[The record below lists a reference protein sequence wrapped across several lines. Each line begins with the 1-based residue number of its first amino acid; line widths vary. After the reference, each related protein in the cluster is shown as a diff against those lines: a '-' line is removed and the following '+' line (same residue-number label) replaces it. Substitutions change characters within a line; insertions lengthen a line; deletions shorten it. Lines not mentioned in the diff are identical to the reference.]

1 MAAIMSIVN
10 DTRKLAKLLLKSGQ
24 IGRPSYDKIIASADE
39 TDKAHGSSGP
49 KHGKSRQANL
59 LGGEAIRVVSA
70 MKLPMVGGESKT
82 LGEEDIVKVIAQA
95 YGMTY
100 RKLDPLELDV
110 DIVTKTIPRPFALR
124 HLVLPLYEKNGEL
137 SVAVLDPENIETLD
151 GIARAT
157 GKKIQPILATP
168 SDIRK
173 IIYEFYGFKD
183 SVVKAE
189 EQMRAREIDLGNLEQ
204 LNRIKKPDQILSDDE
219 HIKNAVEYLFN
230 YAFDMRAS
238 DIHIEPR
245 RETCAV
251 RFRIDGALNDV
262 YQIPKGV
269 FQAIGSRI
277 KMLARMNIAEK
288 RRPQDGRIR
297 IEHGSKFSELR
308 ISTMPSAFGEKLAI
322 RVLQPELLMRDLG
335 ELGLFPE
342 DVIRVEGFLNRP
354 HGIILVTG
362 PTGSGKTTTLY
373 SAMSF
378 LASPE
383 KNIISIEDPIET
395 MSESFNQTAVQP
407 SIGWTFATALRT
419 ILRQDP
425 DIIMVG
431 EIRDNETA
439 EAAVQ
444 AALTGHLVLSTLHTN
459 DTSASVTRLI
469 DLGVKPFQINA
480 ALAGIIAQRLVRTV
494 CPKCAKTVET
504 PTRSL
509 KQLGINLTADKV
521 KLKEAA
527 GCEECRFTGY
537 HGRTAVYEVM
547 EVDDNIR
554 QMIHEGR
561 SADILRKY
569 ALSHGMTALKDNA
582 IRRMLAGATTLS
594 EIIQMG
600 YTL

>member
-1 MAAIMSIVN
+1 MSVVN
-10 DTRKLAKLLLKSGQ
+10 DTKKLAKLLLESGK
-24 IGRPSYDKIIASADE
+24 IDKPSHDKIISSIVEAE
-39 TDKAHGSSGP
+39 KTQGSSGTKQQKTRP
-49 KHGKSRQANL
+49 TPL
-59 LGGEAIRVVSA
+59 TDGEAIRAVSA
-70 MKLPMVGGESKT
+70 LKIPLPTALSKT
-82 LGEEDIVKVIAQA
+82 LDEEEIVKAIAQA

-100 RKLDPLELDV
+100 HKLDPLELDV

-124 HLVLPLYEKNGEL
+124 HLVLPLYERDGYL
-137 SVAVLDPENIETLD
+137 SVAVLDPENLETLD

-183 SVVKAE
+183 SVGKAD

-204 LNRIKKPDQILSDDE
+204 LNRIKKPEQIQSDDE

-251 RFRIDGALNDV
+251 RFRIDGLLNDV

-297 IEHGSKFSELR
+297 IEHGGKFSELR

-322 RVLQPELLMRDLG
+322 RVLQPELLMRDLD
-335 ELGLFPE
+335 ELGFFPE
-342 DVIRVEGFLNRP
+342 DLIRLEGFLNRP

-373 SAMSF
+373 SAMNF

-395 MSESFNQTAVQP
+395 MHESFNQTAVQP

-431 EIRDNETA
+431 EIRDQETA
-439 EAAVQ
+439 ESSVQ

-459 DTSASVTRLI
+459 DTASSITRLI

-480 ALAGIIAQRLVRTV
+480 AVVGIVAQRLIRKV
-494 CPKCAKTVET
+494 CPKCAKTVQT
-504 PTRSL
+504 PTRTL
-509 KQLGINLTADKV
+509 KQFGINLTAETV
-521 KLKEAA
+521 QLKEAA
-527 GCEECRFTGY
+527 GCEDCRFSGY
-537 HGRTAVYEVM
+537 HGRTAVYEAM
-547 EVDDNIR
+547 EIDDNIR
-554 QMIHEGR
+554 QLIHEGR
-561 SADILRKY
+561 SSDIIRKY
-569 ALSHGMTALKDNA
+569 ALAHGMNALRDNA
-582 IRRMLAGATTLS
+582 VRRMLDGATTLS
-594 EIIQMG
+594 EIIQLG
-600 YTL
+600 YGL

>member
-1 MAAIMSIVN
+1 MSVVN
-10 DTRKLAKLLLKSGQ
+10 DTRKLAGLLLKA
-24 IGRPSYDKIIASADE
+24 GRIDQPSHDKIISTLADTEKAGASS
-39 TDKAHGSSGP
+39 KA
-49 KHGKSRQANL
+49 RQQKNIQAQQM
-59 LGGEAIRVVSA
+59 GGEAIRAVSA
-70 MKLPMVGGESKT
+70 LKLALPGAGNKT
-82 LGEEDIVKVIAQA
+82 LDEEEIVKTIAQA
-95 YGMTY
+95 FGMAY

-124 HLVLPLYEKNGEL
+124 HLALPLFEKNGFL
-137 SVAVLDPENIETLD
+137 SVAVLDPENTETLD

-183 SVVKAE
+183 SVGKAE

-204 LNRIKKPDQILSDDE
+204 LNRIKKPEQIQSDDE

-251 RFRIDGALNDV
+251 RFRIDGILNDV

-297 IEHGSKFSELR
+297 IEHGGKFSELR

-335 ELGLFPE
+335 DLGFFPE
-342 DVIRVEGFLNRP
+342 DLIRLEGFLNRP
-354 HGIILVTG
+354 NGIILVTG

-373 SAMSF
+373 SAMNF

-395 MSESFNQTAVQP
+395 MHETFNQTAVQP

-431 EIRDNETA
+431 EIRDQETA
-439 EAAVQ
+439 ESAVQ

-459 DTSASVTRLI
+459 DTASSITRLI

-480 ALAGIIAQRLVRTV
+480 AVVGIVAQRLIRTV
-494 CPKCAKTVET
+494 CPECAKTVET
-504 PTRSL
+504 PSRKL
-509 KQLGINLTADKV
+509 KQLGITLKTETV
-521 KLKEAA
+521 RLKEAV

-537 HGRTAVYEVM
+537 HGRTAVYESLEM
-547 EVDDNIR
+547 DDNIR
-554 QMIHEGR
+554 QLVYDGR
-561 SADILRKY
+561 SAEIIRKY
-569 ALSHGMTALKDNA
+569 ALDHGMMALRDNA
-582 IRRMLAGATTLS
+582 IRRMLEGYTTLS
-594 EIIQMG
+594 EIVQMG
-600 YTL
+600 YSL

>member
-1 MAAIMSIVN
+1 MSVVN
-10 DTRKLAKLLLKSGQ
+10 DTRKLAQLLLKSGK
-24 IGRPSYDKIIASADE
+24 IDKAAYDKIQTALKSHSSAD
-39 TDKAHGSSGP
+39 
-49 KHGKSRQANL
+49 GKSSKNRQPKPID
-59 LGGEAIRVVSA
+59 GEAVRALSA
-70 MKLPMVGGESKT
+70 MKLPIQNEAGKT
-82 LGEEDIVKVIAQA
+82 LGEEEIIKAIASA
-95 YGMTY
+95 HGMTY

-110 DIVTKTIPRPFALR
+110 DVVTKTIPRPFALR
-124 HLVLPLYEKNGEL
+124 HLILPLYEKEGVL
-137 SVAVLDPENIETLD
+137 SVAILDPESVDTLD
-151 GIARAT
+151 GVARAT

-189 EQMRAREIDLGNLEQ
+189 EQMHAREIDLGNLEQ
-204 LNRIKKPDQILSDDE
+204 LNRIKKPEQIQSDDE

-245 RETCAV
+245 REKCAV
-251 RFRIDGALNDV
+251 RFRIDGVLNDV

-269 FQAIGSRI
+269 YQAIASRI
-277 KMLARMNIAEK
+277 KMLGRMNIAEK

-297 IEHGSKFSELR
+297 IEHGGKHSELR
-308 ISTMPSAFGEKLAI
+308 VSTMPSAFGEKLAI
-322 RVLQPELLMRDLG
+322 RVLQPEMLMRDLDG
-335 ELGLFPE
+335 LGLFAE
-342 DVIRVEGFLNRP
+342 ELIKLEKFLNHP

-373 SAMSF
+373 SAMKF

-395 MSESFNQTAVQP
+395 IYEEFNQTSVQP
-407 SIGWTFATALRT
+407 AIGWTFATALRT

-431 EIRDNETA
+431 EIRDHETA
-439 EAAVQ
+439 EYAVQ

-459 DTSASVTRLI
+459 DTTSSISRLI
-469 DLGVKPFQINA
+469 DLGVQPFQINA
-480 ALAGIIAQRLVRTV
+480 ALVGVLAQRLVRMV

-504 PTRSL
+504 SARKL
-509 KQLGINLTADKV
+509 KQFGINITEEKV
-521 KLKEAA
+521 ALKEAA

-537 HGRTAVYEVM
+537 YGRIGVYEAL
-547 EVDDNIR
+547 ELDDTIR
-554 QMIHEGR
+554 QMIQER
-561 SADILRKY
+561 QSDASIRKY
-569 ALSHGMTALKDNA
+569 ALSRGMTELRENMVRK
-582 IRRMLAGATTLS
+582 LLSGTTTLS

-600 YTL
+600 YSL

>member
-1 MAAIMSIVN
+1 MSVVN
-10 DTRKLAKLLLKSGQ
+10 DTRKLAKLLLKSGK
-24 IGRPSYDKIIASADE
+24 IGRPSYDKIVASADE
-39 TDKAHGSSGP
+39 TDKAQDSPGTKQP
-49 KHGKSRQANL
+49 KSRHAHPMD
-59 LGGEAIRVVSA
+59 GEAIRAISA
-70 MKLPMVGGESKT
+70 MKLPMADGAKKA
-82 LGEEDIVKVIAQA
+82 LDEEGIVKIIAQA

-124 HLVLPLYEKNGEL
+124 HLVLPLYERNGEL
-137 SVAVLDPENIETLD
+137 SVAVLDPENIDTLD

-157 GKKIQPILATP
+157 GKKIQPILASP

-173 IIYEFYGFKD
+173 IIYEFYGFKE

-204 LNRIKKPDQILSDDE
+204 LNRIKKPEQIQSDDE

-288 RRPQDGRIR
+288 RKPQDGRIR
-297 IEHGSKFSELR
+297 IEHGGNFSELR

-322 RVLQPELLMRDLG
+322 RVLQPEMLMRDLG
-335 ELGLFPE
+335 GLGFFPE
-342 DVIRVEGFLNRP
+342 DLIRVEGFLNRP

-395 MSESFNQTAVQP
+395 MHEGFNQTAVQP

-425 DIIMVG
+425 DVIMVG
-431 EIRDNETA
+431 EIRDHETA

-459 DTSASVTRLI
+459 DTSASITRLT

-480 ALAGIIAQRLVRTV
+480 AVVGIVAQRLVRTV
-494 CPKCAKTVET
+494 CPKCAKIVET
-504 PTRSL
+504 PARKL
-509 KQLGINLTADKV
+509 KQLGISLATETV

-527 GCEECRFTGY
+527 GCEDCRFTGY

-547 EVDDNIR
+547 DIDDNIR
-554 QMIHEGR
+554 QLIHEGR
-561 SADILRKY
+561 TAEILRKY
-569 ALSHGMTALKDNA
+569 ALAHGMTALKENA

-594 EIIQMG
+594 EIIHMG
-600 YTL
+600 YAL

>member
-1 MAAIMSIVN
+1 MSVVN
-10 DTRKLAKLLLKSGQ
+10 DTRKLAKLLLKSGK
-24 IGRPSYDKIIASADE
+24 IDRPSYDKITASADE
-39 TDKAHGSSGP
+39 TGKAQDSPGTKQP
-49 KHGKSRQANL
+49 KSRHTNPMD
-59 LGGEAIRVVSA
+59 GEAIRVISA
-70 MKLPMVGGESKT
+70 MKLPMADGANKI
-82 LGEEDIVKVIAQA
+82 LDEEAIVKILAQA

-100 RKLDPLELDV
+100 HKLDPLELDV
-110 DIVTKTIPRPFALR
+110 DIVTRTIPRPFALR
-124 HLVLPLYEKNGEL
+124 HLVLPLYERNGKL
-137 SVAVLDPENIETLD
+137 SVAVLDPENIDTLD

-189 EQMRAREIDLGNLEQ
+189 EQLRRAKDIDLGNLEQ
-204 LNRIKKPDQILSDDE
+204 LNRIKKPEQIQSDDE

-297 IEHGSKFSELR
+297 IEHGGKFSELR

-322 RVLQPELLMRDLG
+322 RVLQPEMLMRDLG
-335 ELGLFPE
+335 GLGFFPE
-342 DVIRVEGFLNRP
+342 DLIRVEGFLNRP

-395 MSESFNQTAVQP
+395 MHDSFNQTAVQP

-431 EIRDNETA
+431 EIRDHETA

-459 DTSASVTRLI
+459 DTAASITRLI

-480 ALAGIIAQRLVRTV
+480 SVVGIIAQRLVRTV
-494 CPKCAKTVET
+494 CPKCAKIVET

-509 KQLGINLTADKV
+509 KQLGINLEAEKV
-521 KLKEAA
+521 KLKEAV
-527 GCEECRFTGY
+527 GCEDCRFTGY
-537 HGRTAVYEVM
+537 HGRTAMYEVM
-547 EVDDNIR
+547 EIDDNIR

-561 SADILRKY
+561 SSDVLMKY
-569 ALSHGMTALKDNA
+569 ALSHGMAALKDNA
-582 IRRMLAGATTLS
+582 VRRMLAGATTLS